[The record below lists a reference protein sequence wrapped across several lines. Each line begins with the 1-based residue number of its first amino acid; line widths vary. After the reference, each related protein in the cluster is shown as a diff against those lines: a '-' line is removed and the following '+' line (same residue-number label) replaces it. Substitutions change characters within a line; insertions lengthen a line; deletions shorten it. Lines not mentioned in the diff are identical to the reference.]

1 MTFYLL
7 ITVVITYQIIG
18 ITQAVLHR
26 YIGHKRL
33 IPFVFDSH
41 TKSHHTIY
49 NSNCTFESTVYSKE
63 EASISYTFIPFA
75 MLIAGMA
82 YLSLP
87 FFLFITALL
96 TVIASFIMQ
105 VYLHAQFHL
114 ANSRLQRFSWFK
126 RCKEIHRI
134 HHMDQTSNFGLINFN
149 CDRIMGTFVS
159 PEIEN
164 ESGEQA

>member
-7 ITVVITYQIIG
+7 ITVLITYQIIC

-41 TKSHHTIY
+41 TRSHHTIY
-49 NSNCTFESTVYSKE
+49 SSRTFESTTYSKE
-63 EASISYTFIPFA
+63 EASITYTFIPFA
-75 MLIAGMA
+75 MLIAGVA
-82 YLSLP
+82 YLLLP

-96 TVIASFIMQ
+96 TVIASFTMQ
-105 VYLHAQFHL
+105 AYLHAQFHL
-114 ANSRLQRFSWFK
+114 SNSWLQRFHWFN

-134 HHMDQTSNFGLINFN
+134 HHINQTSNFGLINFN
-149 CDRIMGTFVS
+149 CDRIMGTFIS

-164 ESGEQA
+164 KSGEQA